1 MLIER
6 YTPNAGLK
14 GGASASPAP
23 QLVSPNAGL
32 KGGASA
38 RPAPQSVSDAQATAY
53 PPTISAVDFVA
64 KPPLRPLGQS
74 QPGRVPANIQMPSQ
88 SGMLGQ
94 PGQSMSIDQ
103 FERSGFMGPMT
114 QEYRNPVD
122 YQGSMRDPAAVRAYE
137 AFTAGQM
144 PPQSFGGMPPQDFGQ
159 MPQMQP
165 FQPPPAQLERLQSL
179 QQQFT
184 NTDAFRNFDRMTPEQ
199 KQAAAMGGDPFANI
213 PEFQAMNAAQQEIA
227 QQQQQYNQQQQMMQQ
242 QAQQQMMQELM
253 MLRQQQAER
262 QQQSI
267 QPAAS
272 PAAQPITPTQQ
283 RLRAQ
288 RLSSA
293 RQRRGIAGLLPPR
306 PQR

>member
-1 MLIER
+1 MGMG
-6 YTPNAGLK
+6 P
-14 GGASASPAP
+14 SS
-23 QLVSPNAGL
+23 SNAGL

-38 RPAPQSVSDAQATAY
+38 RTAPQLVSDAQATAY

-64 KPPLRPLGQS
+64 RPPLRPLGQPS
-74 QPGRVPANIQMPSQ
+74 PGAGQVSV
-88 SGMLGQ
+88 GQ
-94 PGQSMSIDQ
+94 PL
-103 FERSGFMGPMT
+103 E
-114 QEYRNPVD
+114 
-122 YQGSMRDPAAVRAYE
+122 
-137 AFTAGQM
+137 QM
-144 PPQSFGGMPPQDFGQ
+144 PPQSFGGMPPQAFGQ
-159 MPQMQP
+159 MSQMQP

-199 KQAAAMGGDPFANI
+199 RQAASMGGDPFANI

-262 QQQSI
+262 QRQSI
-267 QPAAS
+267 QPAAMQPAAS

-283 RLRAQ
+283 RLSAQ

-306 PQR
+306 PAR